1 MQFNQLKRRD
11 FITLLG
17 GAAVAWP
24 LAVRAQQPAMPVIG
38 GSFWGTSEC
47 RACRRGDRIMKRR
60 EFITL
65 LGGAAAAWPLAA
77 RAQQQT
83 MSVVGFLGAASPGP
97 YASYVTE
104 FLRGLN
110 EVGYVEGRNVAIE
123 YRWADGAYDRLP
135 ALAADLVHRQVNV
148 IFTGGS
154 TPATLAAR
162 AVTTTIPIVFY
173 VGSDPVALGL
183 VASLTRPGGNLTGS
197 TSLNLEVGPKR
208 LELLREL
215 LPGATSMALLINPT
229 QPALS
234 DPFSRELHAAARKL
248 GVQLHV
254 LRASTEAEIDTAFAA
269 LAELRAGGLVIG
281 SDVFFNTRS
290 EQLAALSLR
299 HAVPTIY
306 QYREFAAAGGLMSY
320 GTNIG
325 DGFRLCGIYAG
336 RILKGE
342 KPADLPVQQ
351 ATKVELIINLN
362 TARALGLT
370 IPLSLL
376 GRADEVIE

>member
-1 MQFNQLKRRD
+1 MRRRD
-11 FITLLG
+11 FISLIG
-17 GAAVAWP
+17 GAA
-24 LAVRAQQPAMPVIG
+24 
-38 GSFWGTSEC
+38 T
-47 RACRRGDRIMKRR
+47 
-60 EFITL
+60 
-65 LGGAAAAWPLAA
+65 WPLAA
-77 RAQQQT
+77 RGQQSA
-83 MSVVGFLGAASPGP
+83 MPVVGFLGAASPGT
-97 YASYVTE
+97 YRSYVAG

-135 ALAADLVHRQVNV
+135 SLAADLVHRQVNV

-173 VGSDPVALGL
+173 VGSDPVALEL
-183 VASLTRPGGNLTGS
+183 VASLARPGGNLTGL

-215 LPGATSMALLINPT
+215 LPGATSIALLINPT
-229 QPALS
+229 QPDLS
-234 DPFSRELHAAARKL
+234 DPFSRELQAAARKL

-254 LRASTEAEIDTAFAA
+254 LRASTEAEIDTAFSV
-269 LAELRAGGLVIG
+269 LAQLRAGGLVIG

-306 QYREFAAAGGLMSY
+306 QYREFSAAGGLMSY

-325 DGFRLCGIYAG
+325 DGFRLCGVYAG

-342 KPADLPVQQ
+342 RPDDLPVMQ
-351 ATKVELIINLN
+351 ATKVELIINMK
-362 TARALGLT
+362 AAKALGLT
-370 IPLSLL
+370 VPLTLL